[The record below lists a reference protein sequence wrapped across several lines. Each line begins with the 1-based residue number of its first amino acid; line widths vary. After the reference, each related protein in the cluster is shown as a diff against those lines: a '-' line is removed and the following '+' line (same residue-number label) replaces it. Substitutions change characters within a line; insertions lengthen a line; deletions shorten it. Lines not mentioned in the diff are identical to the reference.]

1 MSLCLGRRSVF
12 TSAWNS
18 TSSKASGVRSTI
30 SNQTY
35 SCSLFSRCWSSFNAS
50 GGTRIPCLGRAVTC
64 TATTVYSTPLSRC
77 KWGYC
82 LLHFSLKYC
91 RHDDWLEL
99 LYPQLCCHECVRLEA
114 HSSLKGSL
122 QKYECAL
129 RSRSSYLPSPTL
141 SQSTIPRKR
150 E

>member
-1 MSLCLGRRSVF
+1 MSLCLGRSVF
-12 TSAWNS
+12 TSAWNPM
-18 TSSKASGVRSTI
+18 SSKASRV

-64 TATTVYSTPLSRC
+64 AATTLYSTPLPRC

-91 RHDDWLEL
+91 RHEDWFEL
-99 LYPQLCCHECVRLEA
+99 LYLQLCCHECVRLEA
-114 HSSLKGSL
+114 FI
-122 QKYECAL
+122 A
-129 RSRSSYLPSPTL
+129 
-141 SQSTIPRKR
+141 KR
-150 E
+150 FPAKIRVCSAFAFVVPA